1 MLLPLFLLPII
12 TSAIGIDYSISDEEI
27 SMDSYRTS
35 LSSLSPRK
43 IPRTR
48 NCTRQI
54 DVIDRLLNG
63 TGYSKFRI
71 PSEETIKVSVEVLER
86 LWTPNSCFINSK
98 VAQIHDSPFRSV
110 FLMIFP
116 DGTVMVNYRLR
127 IRGPCNLDLSNFP
140 LDIQSCSLIYE
151 SFNYNNKEV
160 EMRWMDIPEPIS
172 VLGEIRLPDFDLVM
186 INHSHKEELY
196 PAGCWD
202 ELHMQ
207 LVFERRYVWFF
218 MQAYLPTYLT
228 IFISWISFALGSKA
242 IPARTMLGVNSLLAM
257 IMIPF
262 CIKVEAFLRLHKI
275 NYERRYFIVGR
286 GLNGKLP
293 FIEFNGEH
301 IADSQIILRRLGFH
315 FKLNEYSNEVDSNF
329 GHAITCMADQHTYNL
344 FLHYKVTHNQS
355 NLFKGMMGG
364 IVPDILID
372 ITTPIIAPIV
382 SAMMHRRLHDAVG
395 RFSDEEYRELTRKDL
410 TTYQNILADK
420 KFLFGDKVT
429 TADCSVFGHLAAGLY
444 LDQHCHPVYL
454 LKSHQFVPLRQY
466 VERVRDTLFGG
477 KFAM

>member
-1 MLLPLFLLPII
+1 YIQMLFPLILLPVL
-12 TSAIGIDYSISDEEI
+12 TNAIGSDYSVSDEDIAVEP
-27 SMDSYRTS
+27 YRPPSST
-35 LSSLSPRK
+35 LSSSRNKRK
-43 IPRTR
+43 
-48 NCTRQI
+48 CTRQI

-71 PSEETIKVSVEVLER
+71 PSEDTIKVTVEVWIQAITSINEITNDFEMDIYITERWLDPALNFEHMEPCKQNLSLNHQVLER

-116 DGTVMVNYRLR
+116 NGTVMVNYRLR

-160 EMRWMDIPEPIS
+160 EMRWMAIPDPIS

-196 PAGCWD
+196 PAGNWD
-202 ELHMQ
+202 ELHMK

-257 IMIPF
+257 IMMFGNIMKNLPRVSY
-262 CIKVEAFLRLHKI
+262 IKAIDVWIIVSVFFIFLSLLELAVI
-275 NYERRYFIVGR
+275 GFIVKDDGGGANKR
-286 GLNGKLP
+286 REKEEKERMARTESIGSFESSPKGLIKYEKRFMFPPEIASRVIISTGEPRRSISNYWDELRCRLTPEQIDRISSICFPIGY
-293 FIEFNGEH
+293 FVFNL
-301 IADSQIILRRLGFH
+301 IYWTYYLRR
-315 FKLNEYSNEVDSNF
+315 KADIYDS
-329 GHAITCMADQHTYNL
+329 
-344 FLHYKVTHNQS
+344 
-355 NLFKGMMGG
+355 
-364 IVPDILID
+364 
-372 ITTPIIAPIV
+372 
-382 SAMMHRRLHDAVG
+382 
-395 RFSDEEYRELTRKDL
+395 
-410 TTYQNILADK
+410 
-420 KFLFGDKVT
+420 
-429 TADCSVFGHLAAGLY
+429 Y
-444 LDQHCHPVYL
+444 LDKNL
-454 LKSHQFVPLRQY
+454 TS
-466 VERVRDTLFGG
+466 
-477 KFAM
+477 